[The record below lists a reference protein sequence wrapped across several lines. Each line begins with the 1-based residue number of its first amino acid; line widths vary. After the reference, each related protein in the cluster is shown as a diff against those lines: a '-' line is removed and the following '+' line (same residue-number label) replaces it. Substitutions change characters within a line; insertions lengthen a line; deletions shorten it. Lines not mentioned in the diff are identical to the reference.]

1 MGFEGK
7 YIRADRARSSKGGIS
22 FVLNGKLDHTI
33 HELVMRMLPIWY
45 VMDSMHSNLAHAC
58 KCNHPCGV
66 VRLSTS
72 LTQYDAAIAF
82 DILDCHLQICCQL
95 RIACMTYLLPAVLM
109 LCCCCSECV
118 VVIKRFVETRSAYQ
132 WG

>member
-1 MGFEGK
+1 MPAVLEDMLWGFMGFEGK

-22 FVLNGKLDHTI
+22 FVLNGKLDHAI

-45 VMDSMHSNLAHAC
+45 VVDSMHSNLVRAC

-72 LTQYDAAIAF
+72 LLQYILQCCTVGYLPGSDGDKCKSIAQ
-82 DILDCHLQICCQL
+82 LVLQACYSVHSTVMCC
-95 RIACMTYLLPAVLM
+95 T
-109 LCCCCSECV
+109 LCSL
-118 VVIKRFVETRSAYQ
+118 S
-132 WG
+132 